1 MDNVNLERYIEAHKI
16 EYKQALEEIKSG
28 KKENTLDVVY
38 ISANRWIRN
47 K

>member
-1 MDNVNLERYIEAHKI
+1 MNNVNIERYIEAHKR

-28 KKENTLDVVY
+28 KKKIVY
-38 ISANRWIRN
+38 IFANRWIRN